1 MTHPELNA
9 HVLLAY
15 AAIAVGVAVGIV
27 GASRRRPRRE
37 PIMQEPA
44 IEETDDVTEHPS
56 EIYHD
61 DIKPLQE
68 QTNAELVEKLR
79 KAAKDLAARM
89 PDGITSDDIFEVC
102 EIPANVDRRIMG
114 AVFNKNEWEHVGW
127 VASRRKINHGRPV
140 RRWIRKAA

>member
-9 HVLLAY
+9 PVLLAY
-15 AAIAVGVAVGIV
+15 AAIAVGVAVGII
-27 GASRRRPRRE
+27 GASWRRPRRE

-56 EIYHD
+56 EIYHE

-79 KAAKDLAARM
+79 KAAKELAARM
-89 PDGITSDDIFEVC
+89 PDGITSDDIFDMVD
-102 EIPANVDRRIMG
+102 IPSNVDRRIMG
-114 AVFNKNEWEHVGW
+114 AVFNKTEWVHVGW
-127 VASRRKINHGRPV
+127 QASRRRINHGRPI
-140 RRWIRKAA
+140 RRWKRKAA

>member
-1 MTHPELNA
+1 MTHPELSTP
-9 HVLLAY
+9 VLLAY
-15 AAIAVGVAVGIV
+15 AAIAVGVAVGII
-27 GASRRRPRRE
+27 GASWRRPRQM
-37 PIMQEPA
+37 PILQETVKQ
-44 IEETDDVTEHPS
+44 ETEDVTDHPS

-89 PDGITSDDIFEVC
+89 PDGITSDDIMDMVD
-102 EIPANVDRRIMG
+102 IPVSVDRRIMG

-127 VASRRKINHGRPV
+127 VPTRRREAHGRPI
-140 RRWIRKAA
+140 RRWIRKVA